1 MEITMTEKIRQI
13 IREEIKKA
21 INEGSAINKADNIS
35 SSFWEIYR
43 GLTELRKAI
52 MKEKPEAIEEF
63 RKIKKAV
70 DKALSN
76 FYQKYDL

>member
-21 INEGSAINKADNIS
+21 INEGSAINKADN
-35 SSFWEIYR
+35 EIYR